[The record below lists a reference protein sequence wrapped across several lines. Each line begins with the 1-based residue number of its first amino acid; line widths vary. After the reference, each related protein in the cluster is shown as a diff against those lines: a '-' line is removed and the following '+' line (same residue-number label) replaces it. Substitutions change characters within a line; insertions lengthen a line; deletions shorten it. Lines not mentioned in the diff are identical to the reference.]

1 MSDNKRERTT
11 NIRYNASTMKVKCWK
26 RLLSIAMQE
35 EVNQNTISA
44 LKTII
49 DIAEP
54 VEVREKND
62 LRHP

>member
-1 MSDNKRERTT
+1 MADNKRERTT
-11 NIRYNASTMKVKCWK
+11 SIRYTASTMKVKCWK

-54 VEVREKND
+54 VKVEEKIEKE
-62 LRHP
+62 

>member
-54 VEVREKND
+54 VEVEEKK
-62 LRHP
+62 